1 MKTKLEMHGSNTL
14 EIEVTNISI
23 HGFWLL
29 ISGKEFFLPFEKFPW
44 FKSSSIDEIHHIQL
58 LHNTHLYWPSLDI
71 DLDIDSIEDTDKYP
85 LIAS

>member
-1 MKTKLEMHGSNTL
+1 MKTKLEMPGSNTS
-14 EIEVTNISI
+14 EVEVTNISI

-29 ISGKEFFLPFEKFPW
+29 ISGNEFFLPFEKFPW
-44 FKSSSIDEIHHIQL
+44 FKRTSIEDIHNIKL

-71 DLDIDSIEDTDKYP
+71 DLDIDSIENPDKYP